1 MLRTVVFILKAA
13 AGGRDEEEAE
23 GLIQQ
28 VPGMDFEAH
37 PKPKCSTYIHRAKH
51 HESVATYH
59 WLSGLLPFALILGPS
74 WAEIVFWE
82 PGLTLGRTRKTDR

>member
-1 MLRTVVFILKAA
+1 MVFILKAA

-59 WLSGLLPFALILGPS
+59 WLSDRSSPICFDSRSFLG
-74 WAEIVFWE
+74 
-82 PGLTLGRTRKTDR
+82 